1 MDFTVDIGKNNITG
15 NIAKKIKLLDRVP
28 SQAYTFFKAITPI
41 GKPSTWKSKPP
52 AGYTPGN
59 ARRSTSLS
67 KDIIHA
73 QYPYAD
79 RLDQGY
85 SRQAP
90 NGMSKP
96 TKAFIKKTVDTI
108 IRKK

>member
-41 GKPSTWKSKPP
+41 RS
-52 AGYTPGN
+52 GN